1 MRWWGLESEQQS
13 AAERY
18 REAKEWWHSA
28 FGAFC
33 FELHASASS
42 ALHNKQQSLL
52 LCLGAKIL
60 PRRHLVCPRIR
71 CTWSSL
77 LKSSAW
83 PKDGR
88 PLRVSSCTFSHPSL
102 NSRAHFLTLPS
113 LIELSPY
120 TWMVWWWI
128 SLGSTFL
135 AFKKGITDRISQS
148 AAPSIVS
155 NMFNTQKQ
163 T

>member
-18 REAKEWWHSA
+18 REAKELWHSA
-28 FGAFC
+28 FCAFC
-33 FELHASASS
+33 FEFHASASS
-42 ALHNKQQSLL
+42 AFHNKQQSLL
-52 LCLGAKIL
+52 LCLGVKIL
-60 PRRHLVCPRIR
+60 PRGHLVCPRIL

-83 PKDGR
+83 TKDGR
-88 PLRVSSCTFSHPSL
+88 PLRVLSCTFSHPSL
-102 NSRAHFLTLPS
+102 NIRTNFLT
-113 LIELSPY
+113 IALSPY
-120 TWMVWWWI
+120 NWKVWWWI

-135 AFKKGITDRISQS
+135 TFKKRITDRISQS
-148 AAPSIVS
+148 AAPPIVS
-155 NMFNTQKQ
+155 NMFKTQKQ

>member
-28 FGAFC
+28 FRAFC

-42 ALHNKQQSLL
+42 AFHSKQQSLL

-60 PRRHLVCPRIR
+60 PRGHPICFGIR
-71 CTWSSL
+71 FTWSSL

-83 PKDGR
+83 TKDGH
-88 PLRVSSCTFSHPSL
+88 PLLASSYTFSHPSL
-102 NSRAHFLTLPS
+102 NIRTHFLTMPS
-113 LIELSPY
+113 LIALSPY
-120 TWMVWWWI
+120 TWKVCWWF

-135 AFKKGITDRISQS
+135 AFKKRITDHSSQS
-148 AAPSIVS
+148 AAPSVVS